1 MSAESREK
9 AEENGQK
16 SGKGSELVSKVVESE
31 LTNIS
36 RSPLSNCWL
45 ATSE

>member
-16 SGKGSELVSKVVESE
+16 SGKGSEIISKAVDKV
-31 LTNIS
+31 
-36 RSPLSNCWL
+36 
-45 ATSE
+45 TSGDDGDDKE

>member
-16 SGKGSELVSKVVESE
+16 SGKGSELVSKAVKLVTGSDSDRDDDSVGDSDED
-31 LTNIS
+31 
-36 RSPLSNCWL
+36 
-45 ATSE
+45 

>member
-16 SGKGSELVSKVVESE
+16 SGKGSELVSKAVEKVTGGDE
-31 LTNIS
+31 DD
-36 RSPLSNCWL
+36 
-45 ATSE
+45 E

>member
-16 SGKGSELVSKVVESE
+16 SGKGSEIVSKAVDRMTGGDGDDED
-31 LTNIS
+31 
-36 RSPLSNCWL
+36 
-45 ATSE
+45 